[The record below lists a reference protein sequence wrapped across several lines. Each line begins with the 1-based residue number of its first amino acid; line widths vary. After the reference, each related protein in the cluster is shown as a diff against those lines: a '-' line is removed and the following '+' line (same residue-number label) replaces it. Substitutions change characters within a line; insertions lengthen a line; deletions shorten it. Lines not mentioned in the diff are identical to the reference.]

1 MGLFGSSASSFPWVR
16 LTSISQLEELIAS
29 SDEKPV
35 LLFKHSTAC
44 NISAMVLSRFE
55 KSWQTDAG
63 ACTCVYLDLRAH
75 RDVSNAI
82 AEKTGVLH
90 ESPQAILLKNHQVVY
105 DASHGAIDASYIQTL
120 L

>member
-1 MGLFGSSASSFPWVR
+1 MGLFGSSANAFPWVK
-16 LTSISQLEELIAS
+16 LTSLSQLDELIGAS
-29 SDEKPV
+29 EDKPV

-55 KSWQTDAG
+55 KNWHTDAD

-75 RDVSNAI
+75 RDISNAI
-82 AEKTGVLH
+82 AEKTGVWH
-90 ESPQAILLKNHQVVY
+90 ESPQVLLLKNRQAVY
-105 DASHGAIDASYIQTL
+105 DASHGGIDASYIQTL

>member
-1 MGLFGSSASSFPWVR
+1 MGLFGSSASAFPWVK
-16 LTSISQLEELIAS
+16 LTSLSQLDELIAAS
-29 SDEKPV
+29 EEKPV

-44 NISAMVLSRFE
+44 NISAMMLSRFE
-55 KSWQTDAG
+55 KNWHADAD

-82 AEKTGVLH
+82 AEKTGVWH
-90 ESPQAILLKNHQVVY
+90 ESPQAILLKNRQAVY
-105 DASHGAIDASYIQTL
+105 DASHGDIDAPYIQTL

>member
-1 MGLFGSSASSFPWVR
+1 MGLFGSSAQRFPWVN
-16 LTSISQLEELIAS
+16 LTSTSQLEELIAAS
-29 SDEKPV
+29 GSTPV

-44 NISAMVLSRFE
+44 NISSMMLSRFE
-55 KSWQTDAG
+55 KGWQTDAD

-82 AEKTGVLH
+82 AEKTGVVH
-90 ESPQAILLKNHQVVY
+90 ESPQVILLKNHQAVF